1 MALIIGRQCH
11 NLVAQTTRKLSMKP
25 ENLLRTLMLV
35 LTALALTACASKA
48 PPTQWR
54 SESFTG
60 KVDNILII
68 GVSSNADRR
77 YTFET
82 SFVEALAANNT
93 RAIPSR
99 DLLRTSINLRRELV
113 EKAIEG
119 QQVGAVL
126 ITRVAATKEKETYHL
141 PEGYDYQSSGDGY
154 YDTALQETNKG
165 YYANE
170 KLLILESR
178 LFDVAS
184 GEMIWSMHSGAT
196 ANDKP
201 REIIKELI
209 KLTIDKL
216 ASSGLIATN
225 P

>member
-1 MALIIGRQCH
+1 MKQAKLLRSITLV
-11 NLVAQTTRKLSMKP
+11 LVA
-25 ENLLRTLMLV
+25 
-35 LTALALTACASKA
+35 LTLTACASS
-48 PPTQWR
+48 PPVTQWR
-54 SESFTG
+54 SESFSG

-82 SFVEALAANNT
+82 GFVEALAANNT

-99 DLLRTSINLRRELV
+99 DLLRTSINLRREIV

-126 ITRVAATKEKETYHL
+126 ITRVAGTKEKETYHL
-141 PEGYDYQSSGDGY
+141 PDGYDYQASDDGL
-154 YDTALQETNKG
+154 YDVALQETNKR
-165 YYANE
+165 YYADE

-178 LFDVAS
+178 LFDATS
-184 GEMIWSMHSGAT
+184 GEMVWSMHSGAT

-201 REIIKELI
+201 QIIIKKLI
-209 KLTIDKL
+209 QLTIQNL
-216 ASSGLIATN
+216 ASSGLIDSK

>member
-1 MALIIGRQCH
+1 
-11 NLVAQTTRKLSMKP
+11 MKQAK
-25 ENLLRTLMLV
+25 LLRSFTLILAA
-35 LTALALTACASKA
+35 LTLTACASS
-48 PPTQWR
+48 PPVTQWR
-54 SESFTG
+54 SEGFSG

-99 DLLRTSINLRRELV
+99 DILRTSINLRREIV

-126 ITRVAATKEKETYHL
+126 ITRVAGTKEKETYHL
-141 PEGYDYQSSGDGY
+141 PDGYDYEASDDGY

-165 YYANE
+165 YYADE

-178 LFDVAS
+178 LFDTES
-184 GEMIWSMHSGAT
+184 GKMIWSMHSGAT
-196 ANDKP
+196 ADDKP
-201 REIIKELI
+201 RVIIKKLI
-209 KLTIDKL
+209 QLTIENL
-216 ASSGLIATN
+216 ASSGLIDTK

>member
-1 MALIIGRQCH
+1 
-11 NLVAQTTRKLSMKP
+11 MKQP
-25 ENLLRTLMLV
+25 TLLRSITLILA
-35 LTALALTACASKA
+35 ALALTACASS
-48 PPTQWR
+48 PPVTQWR
-54 SESFTG
+54 SESFSG

-82 SFVEALAANNT
+82 GFVEALAANNT

-99 DLLRTSINLRRELV
+99 DLLRTSINLRRSIV
-113 EKAIEG
+113 VKAIEG
-119 QQVGAVL
+119 KQVGAVL
-126 ITRVAATKEKETYHL
+126 MTRVVGTKEKEIYHL
-141 PEGYDYQSSGDGY
+141 PDGYDYQASDDGY
-154 YDTALQETNKG
+154 YDIALQETNKG
-165 YYANE
+165 YYADE

-178 LFDVAS
+178 LFDTAS

-201 REIIKELI
+201 REIIKKLI
-209 KLTIDKL
+209 QLTIKNL
-216 ASSGLIATN
+216 ADSGLIDAK

>member
-1 MALIIGRQCH
+1 
-11 NLVAQTTRKLSMKP
+11 MKHIKS
-25 ENLLRTLMLV
+25 LCTLTLV
-35 LTALALTACASKA
+35 LAVLALTACASK
-48 PPTQWR
+48 PPVTQWQ
-54 SESFTG
+54 SESFNG
-60 KVDNILII
+60 RVDNILII

-99 DLLRTSINLRRELV
+99 DLLRTSINLRREIV

-126 ITRVAATKEKETYHL
+126 ITRVVGIKEKETYHL
-141 PEGYDYQSSGDGY
+141 PEGYDYQNSDDGY
-154 YDTALQETNKG
+154 YDAALQETNKG

-178 LFDVAS
+178 VFDTAS

-196 ANDKP
+196 ANEGP
-201 REIIKELI
+201 RKIIQELI
-209 KLTIDKL
+209 QLTIKNL
-216 ASSGLIATN
+216 ASSGLIGPN